1 MTRYLYD
8 IMTYNDT
15 HCNDTMTLLNSKQIY
30 TYESQYT
37 IRLTNDNTYIK

>member
-15 HCNDTMTLLNSKQIY
+15 HCNDTMTLLNNKQIY
-30 TYESQYT
+30 TY
-37 IRLTNDNTYIK
+37 